1 MRACFDGKCRGEG
14 PSSTSCG
21 IILQMPEQ
29 KTCFTFELDE
39 TQQERLLALLSVGN
53 YRPKQVPYSLA
64 AVEGDGFNCALYQK
78 EKHGRRK
85 VCVQG
90 SKAQDFVEFFLEP
103 NGVVPVTMGGAGSVA
118 AGVSTPAVSTG
129 ASNGQRA
136 PTPHGGSDES
146 GKGDY
151 FGPLVVACC
160 YVDDELAEKFRRLR
174 VEWYDS
180 RDVKHVDEGGVRD
193 CKLITNNLVLMR
205 MGQMIRSAL
214 GPDRY
219 AVVKIGPAAYNRLY
233 AKIKNINRLLAWAHG
248 TCIEELLERQPT
260 CPRIVVDQ
268 FAPTETVI
276 KRSLKERGKKVV
288 VEQRHKAESYSIAV
302 AAASVLARETF
313 LRALCDMA
321 EDVEPGVRSPLG
333 VVPLGSSDP
342 RVRELAERMAREH
355 GPVWLMNHCKAHFQT
370 TDKVLAAC
378 GKSRNDLPPEGQ
390 VTSAVKN
397 GEYGHG

>member
-1 MRACFDGKCRGEG
+1 MQ
-14 PSSTSCG
+14 P
-21 IILQMPEQ
+21 MPER
-29 KTCFTFELDE
+29 KTCFTFELDAK
-39 TQQERLLALLSVGN
+39 QQEAFLALLAVGN

-85 VCVQG
+85 LCVQG
-90 SKAQDFVEFFLEP
+90 GQAQDFVEFFLEP
-103 NGVVPVTMGGAGSVA
+103 NGVVPLSLGGAGVVASVA
-118 AGVSTPAVSTG
+118 GGTANEG
-129 ASNGQRA
+129 A
-136 PTPHGGSDES
+136 PLPHGGSDES

-160 YVDDELAEKFRRLR
+160 YVDEALAERLR
-174 VEWYDS
+174 TLKVEYFDAH
-180 RDVKHVDEGGVRD
+180 DVKHVDEGGVRD
-193 CKLITNNLVLMR
+193 CKLITNNVVLMR
-205 MGQMIRSAL
+205 MGQMVRSLL
-214 GPDRY
+214 GPGRF

-233 AKIKNINRLLAWAHG
+233 AKIRNINRLLAWAHG
-248 TCIEELLERQPT
+248 TCIEELLEKQPG

-276 KRSLKERGKKVV
+276 KRALKTRGKQVV

-302 AAASVLARETF
+302 AAASVLARECF

-321 EDVEPGVRSPLG
+321 GEVEPGASSALG

-342 RVRELAERMAREH
+342 RVRALAERMVREK

-378 GKSRNDLPPEGQ
+378 GASRGDLPPEGQ

>member
-1 MRACFDGKCRGEG
+1 MVKCYNSHPMADQR
-14 PSSTSCG
+14 
-21 IILQMPEQ
+21 
-29 KTCFTFELDE
+29 KTCYTYELDE
-39 TQQERLLALLSVGN
+39 AQQERLLALLAVGN
-53 YRPKQVPYSLA
+53 YRPKQVPYSMA

-85 VCVQG
+85 LCIQG
-90 SKAQDFVEFFLEP
+90 AQAQDFVEFFLEP
-103 NGVVPVTMGGAGSVA
+103 NGVVPLTMGGAALQAGPAAAASSPAGSA
-118 AGVSTPAVSTG
+118 PAVAVS
-129 ASNGQRA
+129 A
-136 PTPHGGSDES
+136 HGGSDES

-160 YVDDELAEKFRRLR
+160 YVNEELAEKLRTMR

-205 MGQMIRSAL
+205 MGQMIRSLL

-219 AVVKIGPAAYNRLY
+219 SVVKIGPAAYNRLY
-233 AKIKNINRLLAWAHG
+233 AKIRNINRQLAWAHG
-248 TCIEELLERQPT
+248 TCIEELLEKQPT
-260 CPRIVVDQ
+260 CPRVVVDQ

-276 KRSLKERGKKVV
+276 RRALKERGKKIV

-302 AAASVLARETF
+302 AAASVLAREVF

-321 EDVEPGVRSPLG
+321 QEVDPSAPAALG

-342 RVRELAERMAREH
+342 RVRELAERMVKVH

-370 TDKVLAAC
+370 TDKVLGAC
-378 GKSRNDLPPEGQ
+378 GKSRADLPPEGQ

>member
-1 MRACFDGKCRGEG
+1 
-14 PSSTSCG
+14 
-21 IILQMPEQ
+21 MPVP
-29 KTCFTFELDE
+29 TCYTFELDAE
-39 TQQERLLALLSVGN
+39 QQDKFLALLAAGN
-53 YRPKQVPYSLA
+53 YRSKQVPYSLA

-85 VCVQG
+85 LCVQG

-103 NGVVPVTMGGAGSVA
+103 NGVVPLTMGGAADASVRVTGSV
-118 AGVSTPAVSTG
+118 VAVSSGATG
-129 ASNGQRA
+129 EATKGA
-136 PTPHGGSDES
+136 HGGSDES

-160 YVDDELAEKFRRLR
+160 YVDDDLAEKLRSLR
-174 VEWYDS
+174 VEWFDANN
-180 RDVKHVDEGGVRD
+180 VKHVDEGGARD
-193 CKLITNNLVLMR
+193 CKLITNNVVLMR
-205 MGQMIRSAL
+205 LGTMIRQLL
-214 GPDRY
+214 GPTRY

-248 TCIEELLERQPT
+248 TCIEELLEKQPT
-260 CPRIVVDQ
+260 CPRVVVDQ
-268 FAPTETVI
+268 FAPTEAVI
-276 KRSLKERGKKVV
+276 KRSLKERGKKIV

-321 EDVEPGVRSPLG
+321 VEVDPKATAPLG

-342 RVRELAERMAREH
+342 RVRALAEEMVKAQ

-378 GKSRNDLPPEGQ
+378 GQSRQDLPPEGQ